1 MRVFQLLILRCG
13 PGVALRGGGKEGRRL
28 TVWLTGCWS
37 LLSLSLSWQFLCH
50 LNCCCRLSSLICWLH
65 LAVFFV
71 LLPLAA
77 ARLPP
82 PPLLYTAFR
91 FLFGRFQHLPAP
103 FWCPLKRMPSEQ
115 LLLLLLLAACC
126 LLSVFFFLLARKMIP
141 TYNCFCCT
149 PHARTVAAPSLCTP
163 ISPSSSL
170 ALLVRPIPATL
181 KSFVRIYANER
192 QFLPFVCN
200 DVAAT
205 KRGQQGQQG
214 QQGRQGG
221 GNRNCA
227 TTAKAGRKDVAIHK
241 R

>member
-13 PGVALRGGGKEGRRL
+13 PGVALRGVGKEGRRL
-28 TVWLTGCWS
+28 TAWLTGCWS

-77 ARLPP
+77 ARIPP
-82 PPLLYTAFR
+82 PALLYTAFR

-103 FWCPLKRMPSEQ
+103 LWCPLKRMPSEQ

-149 PHARTVAAPSLCTP
+149 PHARTVARPLSLYAHQSLLFSRSSRAPNPSYVEIIRQDLC
-163 ISPSSSL
+163 
-170 ALLVRPIPATL
+170 
-181 KSFVRIYANER
+181 E
-192 QFLPFVCN
+192 
-200 DVAAT
+200 
-205 KRGQQGQQG
+205 
-214 QQGRQGG
+214 
-221 GNRNCA
+221 
-227 TTAKAGRKDVAIHK
+227 
-241 R
+241 